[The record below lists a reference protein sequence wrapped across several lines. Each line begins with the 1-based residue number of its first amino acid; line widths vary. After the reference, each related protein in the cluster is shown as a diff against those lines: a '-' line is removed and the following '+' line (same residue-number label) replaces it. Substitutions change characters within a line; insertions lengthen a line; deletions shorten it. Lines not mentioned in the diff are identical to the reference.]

1 MRPDPAVAPVPG
13 SVDGLRAAKSRL
25 GFALRPTARAAGVG
39 SAALAACVLAWAPAA
54 LRAQS
59 GAPQTIVVSPDSGV
73 SCDPSPCPAG
83 VQVRTAVTRGADGAP
98 AARSA
103 PAPAAQPRPTAAAVP
118 VATPAAVPSAA
129 AAPAAV
135 PPVAATP
142 AAATAAA
149 PAPTP
154 TPTRAPAPAR
164 AASPAPAPA
173 PVRGAAAPASAP
185 ARAAVPAPAAAP
197 GPSVPPATPTTSAAP
212 ARPAPPTGPAPAPA
226 PSAAPLPPVASAPS
240 AQPAGIRVRVLL
252 REAMESH
259 PAIVSAQRTLGAS
272 VAEMDAARWQFFPT
286 PSVGLEAGA
295 RDLGGATNQQTG
307 FVRLQQPLYTGG
319 RLTQQLARAS
329 ANARASSLAVEE
341 ERRSIALRVIQAL
354 GDARSAAVKRQAYR
368 ESAANHVEFLN
379 LVQRRVNEGL
389 SPRGDIV
396 LARSRLSSV
405 RADLEASEVQFDQAL
420 SRLEQLLGRPLEA
433 VEYAALRSDAVDD
446 AAADWAMPAL
456 DRLVELALQASP
468 TVSRALAELEARRA
482 DIGLA
487 RSNLVPTLYLRA
499 EHGKG
504 SAGSRQS
511 QVYLGLES
519 NFGPGLSS
527 RAVVSASEQR
537 LEAQQAEVDARRREV
552 TELVRSEHTLA
563 LSGERRVGVLADSA
577 NYAAT
582 VVQAWQRQFLA
593 GRKTWQ
599 ELMNAA
605 REKAQADA
613 VLGEASAARWV
624 STHRLRLLA
633 EGVDDFLGLA
643 LKAPASAPILAPV
656 PQKTAPTSRVPA
668 GAVEVSRAPAAVWP
682 LIAALPSQALD
693 GLPPVNVQRV
703 DLAPIG
709 RIEAPL
715 PELT

>member
-1 MRPDPAVAPVPG
+1 MRA
-13 SVDGLRAAKSRL
+13 
-25 GFALRPTARAAGVG
+25 
-39 SAALAACVLAWAPAA
+39 
-54 LRAQS
+54 
-59 GAPQTIVVSPDSGV
+59 
-73 SCDPSPCPAG
+73 
-83 VQVRTAVTRGADGAP
+83 
-98 AARSA
+98 
-103 PAPAAQPRPTAAAVP
+103 
-118 VATPAAVPSAA
+118 
-129 AAPAAV
+129 
-135 PPVAATP
+135 
-142 AAATAAA
+142 
-149 PAPTP
+149 
-154 TPTRAPAPAR
+154 
-164 AASPAPAPA
+164 
-173 PVRGAAAPASAP
+173 
-185 ARAAVPAPAAAP
+185 
-197 GPSVPPATPTTSAAP
+197 
-212 ARPAPPTGPAPAPA
+212 
-226 PSAAPLPPVASAPS
+226 
-240 AQPAGIRVRVLL
+240 LL

-295 RDLGGATNQQTG
+295 RDLGSATNQQTG

-329 ANARASSLAVEE
+329 ANARATSLAVEE

-405 RADLEASEVQFDQAL
+405 RADLEAAEVQFDQAL

-499 EHGKG
+499 EHSKG

-537 LEAQQAEVDARRREV
+537 LEAQQAEVDARRREL

-643 LKAPASAPILAPV
+643 LKAPASAPALAPV
-656 PQKTAPTSRVPA
+656 PQKTAPTSRVPG
-668 GAVEVSRAPAAVWP
+668 GADEVSRAPAAGWP
-682 LIAALPSQALD
+682 LIYALPPQALHD
-693 GLPPVNVQRV
+693 LPHVNIQLV